1 MHLVRLDEHRP
12 RLPLQPDRAF
22 EYLKSKTGAPEV
34 YDIIFGM
41 GIGNTQND
49 SIYAVCPVCPRHCRI
64 ADGGTGFCRARR
76 AEGGRVV
83 SGNYGRIT
91 SLALDPIEKKP
102 IAFFR
107 PGSYILSVGSYGCNL
122 RCPFCQNDSI
132 SQRGESAADY
142 RTTTPVELAEL
153 ADRLRREH
161 GNIGLAY
168 TYNEPLVGWEFVR
181 DCAAEI
187 RRRGMCN
194 VLVSN
199 GCAEADV
206 VEELAPLMDAANIDL
221 KGPSQEFYDWVGGS
235 FAAVCRTVEVLRRAG
250 CHVEVTTLV
259 VPGRNDSDDAID
271 SIAERMASVSP
282 EIPLHITRFFP
293 RFQMTDAEP
302 TPVATIHRL
311 VSRARRILTNVLP
324 GNC

>member
-1 MHLVRLDEHRP
+1 MS
-12 RLPLQPDRAF
+12 
-22 EYLKSKTGAPEV
+22 KSDA
-34 YDIIFGM
+34 
-41 GIGNTQND
+41 
-49 SIYAVCPVCPRHCRI
+49 AVCPVCPRHCRLYE
-64 ADGGTGFCRARR
+64 GETGLCRARR

-83 SGNYGRIT
+83 AGNYGRIT

-107 PGSYILSVGSYGCNL
+107 PGSCILSVGSYGCNL

-132 SQRGESAADY
+132 SQRGESAAEY
-142 RTTTPVELAEL
+142 QATTPVELADL
-153 ADRLRREH
+153 AERLKRER

-181 DCAAEI
+181 DCAVEI

-194 VLVSN
+194 ALVSN
-199 GCAEADV
+199 GCAEEAV
-206 VEELAPLMDAANIDL
+206 IEELAPLIDAANIDL

-235 FAAVCRTVEVLRRAG
+235 YDAVCRTIETLHRAG

-259 VPGRNDSDDAID
+259 IPGRNDSDEAIDAIAAR
-271 SIAERMASVSP
+271 IAAVSP
-282 EIPLHITRFFP
+282 EIPLHVTRFFP

-302 TPVATIHRL
+302 TPVSTIRRL
-311 VSRARRILTNVLP
+311 VSRASGVLPHVLP